1 MMNYSEFPYR
11 GVITRNTT
19 IEEENGDVNVTTSEI
34 YNGVMDYSLNTAV
47 VGLSPQTA
55 DYVVSMP
62 LTQDVSGNYIMPRKG
77 DKITISAYG
86 DLLTFTVVNKIPSQV
101 GGITVYVSSGSI

>member
-1 MMNYSEFPYR
+1 
-11 GVITRNTT
+11 
-19 IEEENGDVNVTTSEI
+19 
-34 YNGVMDYSLNTAV
+34 
-47 VGLSPQTA
+47 
-55 DYVVSMP
+55 MP

>member
-1 MMNYSEFPYR
+1 
-11 GVITRNTT
+11 
-19 IEEENGDVNVTTSEI
+19 
-34 YNGVMDYSLNTAV
+34 
-47 VGLSPQTA
+47 
-55 DYVVSMP
+55 MP
-62 LTQDVSGNYIMPRKG
+62 LTQDVSGNYIIPRKG